1 MYMEKQ
7 DGEILLNFKV
17 VKIPKNPKTNKNP
30 NKSMYYNT
38 K

>member
-17 VKIPKNPKTNKNP
+17 VKNPKTPNKKTP